1 MNYQNIGSQSI
12 EPSAFRSVVVRNNDI
27 DSPAVD
33 FSENIIHARS
43 AFKFATNCPDANSYV
58 TFGTNQNPYEY
69 VWNSDTEEKYIWRY
83 NEGDALTVTKD
94 GVRVKNLIVSGNG
107 NYTDIV
113 ASLEDVA
120 KKLNDL
126 TSKSEQNATKIAEL
140 ESQAKTFATKAE
152 LYKEINNLAVTL
164 GEFNYAPKSYV
175 DECVSGISIPDMS
188 TKLEITAFTEYA
200 AETAIILDELQNKKV
215 DDQPPKI
222 YYQDTAPETDLV
234 GGDIWI
240 DSTELRLNVRHGDY
254 WMSPDR
260 VEDKPLKEA
269 LFNAAQT
276 TSSFETFKIKLMAAL
291 I

>member
-126 TSKSEQNATKIAEL
+126 TSKSEQNATKIAAL

-222 YYQDTAPETDLV
+222 YYQDTAPEQ
-234 GGDIWI
+234 I
-240 DSTELRLNVRHGDY
+240 
-254 WMSPDR
+254 
-260 VEDKPLKEA
+260 
-269 LFNAAQT
+269 
-276 TSSFETFKIKLMAAL
+276 
-291 I
+291 